1 MDLPINY
8 LAAQVSIHS
17 RIIMEVLFLT
27 ILLLTGMSLLQNK
40 PLVVLMSYLKAAMDQ
55 VKKAITLY
63 GQQILLV

>member
-1 MDLPINY
+1 MATKL

-17 RIIMEVLFLT
+17 RMIMEVLFLT

-63 GQQILLV
+63 GQQILLA